1 LLPDPVSYPS
11 LPWSLD
17 ARILHALRAQ
27 LLADAPLRTVF
38 VREDQISVL
47 EMAALL
53 RTESIND
60 VPCLALSLL
69 ADEERE
75 TTSSYGASYTTVVQL
90 ALVTRPPAR
99 WGDTTDLLRSR
110 IVARVRRV
118 VRRNGGVLEDEAG
131 NLLAEGVTR
140 IQRVQL
146 DATPLPSGL
155 LLTVINVEYRSLID
169 LLEQEV
175 FP

>member
-1 LLPDPVSYPS
+1 MLADPVPHPS

-17 ARILHALRAQ
+17 ARILHALRNL

-38 VREDQISVL
+38 VREDQIAIL

-53 RTESIND
+53 RTESIAD

-75 TTSSYGASYTTVVQL
+75 TTSGYGATFTTVLQL

-99 WGDTTDLLRSR
+99 WGDTSDLLRSR
-110 IVARVRRV
+110 IVARIRRIL
-118 VRRNGGVLEDEAG
+118 RRNGGVLEDELG
-131 NLLAEGVTR
+131 HLLAEGVTR

-146 DATPLPSGL
+146 DGSPLPSGL
-155 LLTVINVEYRSLID
+155 LLTVINVEYRSCID